1 MQWILTKVLKTVP
14 GESVNVVK
22 VHGTGALRR
31 RLLDMGI
38 TKGSRI
44 DVLKMAPLGD
54 PIEVTIRGYELS
66 LRKSEGEMVE
76 VEPII

>member
-1 MQWILTKVLKTVP
+1 MKTLKEAQP
-14 GESVNVVK
+14 GESVSVVK

-76 VEPII
+76 VEPIV

>member
-1 MQWILTKVLKTVP
+1 MMKTLKEAQP
-14 GESVNVVK
+14 GESVSVVK

-76 VEPII
+76 VEPIV